1 VTSASPQV
9 VVVVCGDPGGASAMA
24 PVLERLQEG
33 RIRARA
39 LAYKEARSIWRS
51 RGLEFE
57 ELAEDFGEA
66 DAAQLLAQT
75 RAAAL
80 AVGTSGNS
88 VDLEKRFVAAARRT
102 GTPSLGL
109 LDFWSNYLDRFGDD
123 NGALVYV
130 PDVIAVMDESAR
142 AEMIEQGFDPSR
154 LIVTGQPA
162 FDALPRIRAGF
173 TAAACERVRHGLG
186 AGADAR
192 LVAFVSQPMAAIFGT
207 SAMSPGYMGYT
218 EQEVLAALLGALRK
232 VAQVGVPV
240 VLAVLPHPREDP
252 RNFAGRS
259 SADVEVVV
267 SRHHSAHEMVMSAD
281 LVVGMNSILL
291 MEACYLGC
299 PTLSLQPGLRQTDTL
314 PTNRIGISRGV
325 QDAAE
330 IDSAVAELL
339 LDESSRHDLMQRLA
353 EFRVD
358 GGAAER
364 VAGLIYDLTGA
375 GSVR

>member
-1 VTSASPQV
+1 
-9 VVVVCGDPGGASAMA
+9 MA
-24 PVLERLQEG
+24 PVLERLREG
-33 RIRARA
+33 RVRARA
-39 LAYKEARSIWRS
+39 LAYKEARSIWGS
-51 RGLEFE
+51 RGLRFE
-57 ELAEDFGEA
+57 ELGEGFSEA
-66 DAAQLLAQT
+66 DASRLLT
-75 RAAAL
+75 DSRAAAL

-88 VDLEKRFVAAARRT
+88 VDLEKRFITAARRT

-123 NGALVYV
+123 NGALAYV

-142 AEMIEQGFDPSR
+142 AEMIEQGFDASR

-173 TAAACERVRHGLG
+173 TPAARERVRRDLG

-232 VAQVGVPV
+232 VAQRGVPV

-252 RNFAGRS
+252 RSFAGRS

-267 SRHHSAHEMVMSAD
+267 SRHRSAHEVVMSAD

-299 PTLSLQPGLRQTDTL
+299 PTLSLQPGLRQADTL
-314 PTNRIGISRGV
+314 PTNRTGISRGV
-325 QDAAE
+325 PDAAE

-339 LDESSRHDLMQRLA
+339 LDESSRRDLMQRLA

-358 GGAAER
+358 GAAAER
-364 VAGLIYDLTGA
+364 VAGLIYGLTRA
-375 GSVR
+375 DSVR